1 MGMGSSKG
9 KHSSAMDPPWILHSL
24 ADPYGH
30 STGRSRVS
38 YSNSYC
44 NLANYH
50 PFKKR
55 RGIGYNSGMKRITA
69 IALSGLLMLSLSS
82 CGYQGFYRY
91 PCQDPA
97 NWEKAECNPPICEA
111 TGTCTKDVI
120 GKEPTTTTETGTSN
134 G

>member
-1 MGMGSSKG
+1 
-9 KHSSAMDPPWILHSL
+9 MDNPGILYRL
-24 ADPYGH
+24 ANPNRH
-30 STGRSRVS
+30 RTGRCRHCYNS
-38 YSNSYC
+38 SNR

-50 PFKKR
+50 TPEKR
-55 RGIGYNSGMKRITA
+55 RQIRYNRGMKKITA
-69 IALSGLLMLSLSS
+69 IALSGLLMLSLTG

-111 TGTCTKDVI
+111 TGTCTKDII
-120 GKEPTTTTETGTSN
+120 GKEPITTTETGTPN

>member
-1 MGMGSSKG
+1 MGSRKR
-9 KHSSAMDPPWILHSL
+9 KHSPAMDPIRLFYSMVN
-24 ADPYGH
+24 PYWNSSGRSGH
-30 STGRSRVS
+30 SNSS
-38 YSNSYC
+38 SNCY
-44 NLANYH
+44 LANYH
-50 PFKKR
+50 TPQKR
-55 RGIGYNSGMKRITA
+55 RGIRYNRGMKRITA
-69 IALSGLLMLSLSS
+69 IALSGLLVLSLTS

-120 GKEPTTTTETGTSN
+120 GKDQITTTETGTPN

>member
-1 MGMGSSKG
+1 MGSYQREY
-9 KHSSAMDPPWILHSL
+9 SSAMDPPWVFYSL
-24 ADPYGH
+24 ANPNWN
-30 STGRSRVS
+30 SAGRSRS
-38 YSNSYC
+38 SNSGSHR
-44 NLANYH
+44 NLANNY

-69 IALSGLLMLSLSS
+69 IALSGLLMLSLTGCDSLNR
-82 CGYQGFYRY
+82 YRY

-120 GKEPTTTTETGTSN
+120 GKLSTTTTETGNTN

>member
-1 MGMGSSKG
+1 
-9 KHSSAMDPPWILHSL
+9 MDTPRLFYCM
-24 ADPYGH
+24 ANPYWH
-30 STGRSRVS
+30 RTGRCRRC
-38 YSNSYC
+38 YGGGNRY
-44 NLANYH
+44 LANYH
-50 PFKKR
+50 TPQKR
-55 RGIGYNSGMKRITA
+55 RGIRYNRGMKRITA
-69 IALSGLLMLSLSS
+69 IALSGLLMLSLTG

-120 GKEPTTTTETGTSN
+120 GKDPIAEDKTGTPN

>member
-1 MGMGSSKG
+1 
-9 KHSSAMDPPWILHSL
+9 
-24 ADPYGH
+24 
-30 STGRSRVS
+30 
-38 YSNSYC
+38 
-44 NLANYH
+44 
-50 PFKKR
+50 
-55 RGIGYNSGMKRITA
+55 MKRITA
-69 IALSGLLMLSLSS
+69 IALSGLLMLSLTS

-120 GKEPTTTTETGTSN
+120 GKEPTTTTETGNTN

>member
-1 MGMGSSKG
+1 
-9 KHSSAMDPPWILHSL
+9 
-24 ADPYGH
+24 
-30 STGRSRVS
+30 
-38 YSNSYC
+38 
-44 NLANYH
+44 
-50 PFKKR
+50 
-55 RGIGYNSGMKRITA
+55 MKRITA
-69 IALSGLLMLSLSS
+69 IALSGLLMLSLTS

-120 GKEPTTTTETGTSN
+120 GKASTTTTETGTSN

>member
-1 MGMGSSKG
+1 
-9 KHSSAMDPPWILHSL
+9 MDPSRLFYRM
-24 ADPYGH
+24 ANPYWH
-30 STGRSRVS
+30 RTGRCWRCYSSRNR
-38 YSNSYC
+38 Y
-44 NLANYH
+44 LANYH
-50 PFKKR
+50 TPQKR
-55 RGIGYNSGMKRITA
+55 RGLRYNRGMKRITA
-69 IALSGLLMLSLSS
+69 IALSGLLMLSLTG

-120 GKEPTTTTETGTSN
+120 GKDPIAEDKTGTPN

>member
-1 MGMGSSKG
+1 MGSRKG
-9 KHSSAMDPPWILHSL
+9 KHSPAMDPIRLFYSMVN
-24 ADPYGH
+24 PYWH
-30 STGRSRVS
+30 STGRCRLGNSSS
-38 YSNSYC
+38 YYY
-44 NLANYH
+44 LANYH
-50 PFKKR
+50 TPQKR
-55 RGIGYNSGMKRITA
+55 RGIRYNRGMKRITA
-69 IALSGLLMLSLSS
+69 IALSGLLVLSLTS

-120 GKEPTTTTETGTSN
+120 GKDQITTTETGTPN

>member
-1 MGMGSSKG
+1 
-9 KHSSAMDPPWILHSL
+9 MDPSRVFYSL
-24 ADPYGH
+24 VDPYGH
-30 STGRSRVS
+30 RTGRCRRCYDS
-38 YSNSYC
+38 SNCYM
-44 NLANYH
+44 ANYH
-50 PFKKR
+50 TPQKR
-55 RGIGYNSGMKRITA
+55 RGIRYNRGMKRITA
-69 IALSGLLMLSLSS
+69 IALSGLLVLSLTS

-120 GKEPTTTTETGTSN
+120 GKDQITTTETGTPN